1 MAVTCMI
8 VLFSLQSLLRLDLL
22 AWIVGL
28 PILLA
33 AIILLYYQYHQSRA
47 LKSEL
52 GMLSKMKIHSV
63 EYDLVLK
70 AMKLAIWHLDL
81 PTRAFTIETDYR
93 DASDSNDFP
102 PGASIDDVYQR
113 ILPEDADKVRK
124 GLIELALGR
133 ADVYHEQFQMQVPHS
148 DRRYWLEGFATVD
161 KRDLQGKP
169 QRIVGTLMR
178 IDQQK
183 GIENAL
189 MEAVYHAEES
199 DRLKSAFLANIS
211 HEIRTPLNA
220 IVGFSEVLTNVD
232 DESERAGL
240 MDLIKQN
247 NAELLRIFD
256 DIVSM
261 SKLEARGAEALKKS
275 TFKLKDVLEELADK
289 YQDKSRETGVPIVI
303 DHADKLPELNTDR
316 DRLREILNQYLNNA
330 MKFTKEGQVTMGC
343 ISQGDK
349 VRIWVR
355 DTGIGIPASM
365 CNEHLFERFVKV
377 DEFVPGTGLGLSI
390 CRSLALTMNGEVG
403 VKSQQ
408 DKGSVFWVEL
418 EKN

>member
-8 VLFSLQSLLRLDLL
+8 VLFSLQSLLRLDLME
-22 AWIVGL
+22 WIVGL

-199 DRLKSAFLANIS
+199 DRLKSAFHS
-211 HEIRTPLNA
+211 CRWGHCSP
-220 IVGFSEVLTNVD
+220 
-232 DESERAGL
+232 
-240 MDLIKQN
+240 QY
-247 NAELLRIFD
+247 
-256 DIVSM
+256 SM
-261 SKLEARGAEALKKS
+261 
-275 TFKLKDVLEELADK
+275 
-289 YQDKSRETGVPIVI
+289 P
-303 DHADKLPELNTDR
+303 
-316 DRLREILNQYLNNA
+316 
-330 MKFTKEGQVTMGC
+330 
-343 ISQGDK
+343 
-349 VRIWVR
+349 
-355 DTGIGIPASM
+355 
-365 CNEHLFERFVKV
+365 
-377 DEFVPGTGLGLSI
+377 
-390 CRSLALTMNGEVG
+390 
-403 VKSQQ
+403 
-408 DKGSVFWVEL
+408 
-418 EKN
+418 